1 MFILETNAL
10 PMPIREK
17 FRTAKVT
24 IQDRDDGSV
33 VLLPLRDVSEYKG
46 MMKGS
51 GFTTEKLLEF
61 RREEKALEDRGFNK

>member
-1 MFILETNAL
+1 MFILETNTL

-17 FRTAKVT
+17 FRTAKVS

-33 VLLPLRDVSEYKG
+33 VLLPVREVSEYKG

-51 GFTTEKLLEF
+51 AFTTEKLLEY
-61 RREEKALEDRGFNK
+61 RKEEKAIEDRGFNK